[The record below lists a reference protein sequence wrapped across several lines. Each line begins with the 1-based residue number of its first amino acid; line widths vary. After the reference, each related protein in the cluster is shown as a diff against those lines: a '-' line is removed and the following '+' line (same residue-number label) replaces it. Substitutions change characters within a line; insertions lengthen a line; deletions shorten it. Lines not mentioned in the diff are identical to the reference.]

1 MKRFV
6 LLAAGLLVWPLIVAT
21 PSSASF
27 PGSNGRI
34 AFVRGA
40 NQPQIFTMASDGTD
54 VRQLTSFDRAIA
66 FDPAWSPDGGT
77 IAFTKATLGD
87 RPSSIWTMN
96 ANGRNQAPLR
106 RDRWFAYQNPSYSP
120 DGSSIVLSRCY
131 PDFSRCDLQTINAD
145 GTAVSTL
152 TPFGIEV
159 YDLNARYSPDGS
171 QIAFAS
177 FGRDGVQGAV
187 YVIDADD
194 GSDIDRVT
202 GLHLGAFGP
211 DWSPDGSTLVIATH
225 CCDARSSAIARI
237 GPNGGNLTPL
247 TDPGESHDFSPSW
260 APEGDAILFER
271 DAPDFSRFDTW
282 IMAPDGSGARL
293 LKQNAFE
300 AVWGP
305 AP

>member
-1 MKRFV
+1 
-6 LLAAGLLVWPLIVAT
+6 VWPLLVAT
-21 PSSASF
+21 SSSASF
-27 PGSNGRI
+27 PGSNGLI
-34 AFVRGA
+34 AFVRGVDK
-40 NQPQIFTMASDGTD
+40 PQIYTMAPDGAD
-54 VRQLTSFDRAIA
+54 VRQLTSFHRAIA
-66 FDPAWSPDGGT
+66 FDPAWSPDGRR
-77 IAFTKATLGD
+77 IAFTKVPLGD

-96 ANGRNQAPLR
+96 ANGSDQAPLR

-120 DGSSIVLSRCY
+120 NGSSIVFSRCY

-145 GTAVSTL
+145 GTGVLTL
-152 TPFGIEV
+152 TPFGTEV
-159 YDLNARYSPDGS
+159 YDFNARYSPDGS

-187 YVIDADD
+187 YVITDD
-194 GSDIDRVT
+194 GSDIHRVT
-202 GLHLGAFGP
+202 GAHLGAFGP
-211 DWSPDGSTLVIATH
+211 DWSPDGSTLAIATH

-237 GPNGGNLTPL
+237 GPNGGNLDPL

-260 APEGDAILFER
+260 APAGDSIIFER

-282 IMAPDGSGARL
+282 IMAPDGTGATL
-293 LKQNAFE
+293 LKRDAFE